1 MRICG
6 IFMVMLNW
14 LVSVEVSKIVEGC
27 SDVGF
32 SDFEL
37 ALDGS
42 DCEAAPF
49 FGVPSIPSESFGC
62 VPFAVSDVDKTIK
75 SCWGIIVCSASG
87 EDFVE
92 SFESV
97 VSGHGSWL
105 VWGCLS
111 R

>member
-1 MRICG
+1 MEI
-6 IFMVMLNW
+6 
-14 LVSVEVSKIVEGC
+14 SKIVEGGA
-27 SDVGF
+27 DVGF

-49 FGVPSIPSESFGC
+49 FGVPSVPAQSISC
-62 VPFAVSDVDKTIK
+62 VPFAVSNVDGAITSGLAI
-75 SCWGIIVCSASG
+75 GIYPAVF

-92 SFESV
+92 CFESV
-97 VSGHGSWL
+97 VSGHGGWL

>member
-1 MRICG
+1 VDYVWILG
-6 IFMVMLNW
+6 GPF
-14 LVSVEVSKIVEGC
+14 SVEVSESAECC

-32 SDFEL
+32 GDLEL
-37 ALDGS
+37 AFDGS
-42 DCEAAPF
+42 DGEVTPF
-49 FGVPSIPSESFGC
+49 VGVNSIVAESIGC
-62 VPFAVSDVDKTIK
+62 VTLAVSDVDDAIK
-75 SCWGIIVCSASG
+75 GYFALPIRVPAVIK
-87 EDFVE
+87 DFVE